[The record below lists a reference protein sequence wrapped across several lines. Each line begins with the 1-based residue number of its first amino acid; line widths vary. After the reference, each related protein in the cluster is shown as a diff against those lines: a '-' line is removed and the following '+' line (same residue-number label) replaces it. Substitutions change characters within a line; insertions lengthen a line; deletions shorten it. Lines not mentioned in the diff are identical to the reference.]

1 MLAQLAS
8 IGGQRP
14 AARTRLRSLMFASI
28 AVFLIIFVYNTSST
42 DGEPFKSVISS
53 WPEVVSATFG
63 ADSAP
68 DTSNSGGTPNPDV
81 PPAADAPVADASPAE
96 ASPAPSAES
105 AAPAPPALNFPPTQH
120 PAAPPAAVF
129 GEPPAVQKS
138 TPLFILVGDSTTNG
152 QLNEGGGWGDAFLW
166 LLMRDAEGVNR
177 GANGAVS
184 VNYYNSVMW
193 TDTIAKVEAAVPFRK
208 VYVTIQ
214 FGHNDQNPATNVTI
228 DMYQET
234 LATMAREVIAAG
246 GTPMLV
252 SPLARRDFQS
262 EVFGGPQ
269 TVVDNLGNEREAT
282 KRAYEIVLSEQA
294 DDAKNR
300 VRFVNLNAASLA
312 FIAAIGP
319 KPSYRYNKYHPFL
332 IDTTHLNEHG
342 ALVFSRIVADLML
355 GHPAELVPSGQ
366 VDPWTPGGKN
376 DDDGLSNFIEPNPY
390 LTGLIWH
397 GDPA

>member
-1 MLAQLAS
+1 MLAHLAS
-8 IGGQRP
+8 VGGQR
-14 AARTRLRSLMFASI
+14 ATSRSRLRTLMIASV
-28 AVFLIIFVYNTSST
+28 AVFVIIFVWTTSST
-42 DGEPFKSVISS
+42 DGEPFKSVVSS
-53 WPEVVSATFG
+53 WPEVVSSTFG
-63 ADSAP
+63 SDAAP
-68 DTSNSGGTPNPDV
+68 DTPSSGTTPNPDV
-81 PPAADAPVADASPAE
+81 PPPPAADPVPVPSADA
-96 ASPAPSAES
+96 
-105 AAPAPPALNFPPTQH
+105 APPKLNLPPVEH

-152 QLNEGGGWGDAFLW
+152 QLRDGGGWGDAFLW

-184 VNYYNSVMW
+184 THYYNSSMW
-193 TDTIAKVEAAVPFRK
+193 TDTIDKVKAAVPFRK

-228 DMYQET
+228 DMYQDA
-234 LATMAREVIAAG
+234 LATMAREVVAAG

-252 SPLARRDFQS
+252 SPLARRDFKS
-262 EVFGGPQ
+262 LTPGAPP
-269 TVVDNLGNEREAT
+269 TIVDNLGNEREAT
-282 KRAYEIVLSEQA
+282 KRAYEIVLAEQA
-294 DDAKNR
+294 VDAPNH

-312 FIAAIGP
+312 YIAAIGL
-319 KPSYRYNKYHPFL
+319 KASYRYNKYHPFL
-332 IDTTHLNEHG
+332 VDTTHLNEHG

-355 GHPAELVPSGQ
+355 GHPAELVPPGQ
-366 VDPWTPGGKN
+366 TDPWTPGN
-376 DDDGLSNFIEPNPY
+376 NNPDDGLSNWIQPNPY